1 MNKGEGLSVV
11 KRTEARN
18 PLFLSLCLRSIKKDE
33 MKKSRGKREEEKESA
48 HLLIHAVERKVES
61 RWKGGKRD
69 EERKRGRGGC
79 GGGGRM
85 RGRGRG
91 GEENLETI
99 GGAEAAAFHVGWHR
113 LPLKSL
119 LLFVSSSKIMIV
131 CPRDLLLPRPSQCG
145 TT

>member
-1 MNKGEGLSVV
+1 MERRKEGRGEKKRARRLRWRRPNEREGEG
-11 KRTEARN
+11 
-18 PLFLSLCLRSIKKDE
+18 
-33 MKKSRGKREEEKESA
+33 
-48 HLLIHAVERKVES
+48 
-61 RWKGGKRD
+61 
-69 EERKRGRGGC
+69 
-79 GGGGRM
+79 
-85 RGRGRG
+85 G

>member
-91 GEENLETI
+91 GGRKPRNNWRR
-99 GGAEAAAFHVGWHR
+99 GGGRISCWLASAPFKESLAF
-113 LPLKSL
+113 
-119 LLFVSSSKIMIV
+119 
-131 CPRDLLLPRPSQCG
+131 C
-145 TT
+145 

>member
-1 MNKGEGLSVV
+1 MERRTRREKEGAEAAVAAERGEG
-11 KRTEARN
+11 
-18 PLFLSLCLRSIKKDE
+18 
-33 MKKSRGKREEEKESA
+33 
-48 HLLIHAVERKVES
+48 
-61 RWKGGKRD
+61 
-69 EERKRGRGGC
+69 
-79 GGGGRM
+79 
-85 RGRGRG
+85 G

-145 TT
+145 YNVAVVPSRGKPKDSPRGRGNGLGDGLRTD

>member
-91 GEENLETI
+91 GKKTSKQLEARRRPHFMLAGI
-99 GGAEAAAFHVGWHR
+99 G
-113 LPLKSL
+113 SL
-119 LLFVSSSKIMIV
+119 
-131 CPRDLLLPRPSQCG
+131 
-145 TT
+145 